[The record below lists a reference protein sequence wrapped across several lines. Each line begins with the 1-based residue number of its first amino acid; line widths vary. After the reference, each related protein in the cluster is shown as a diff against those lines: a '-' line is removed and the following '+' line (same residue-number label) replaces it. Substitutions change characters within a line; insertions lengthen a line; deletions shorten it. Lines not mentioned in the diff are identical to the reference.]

1 MYPGK
6 GILAGFIATVVLSI
20 LMIAKAFS
28 HWLSAFNAIEG
39 IHRLTGGPL
48 VAGWAGHFVIGSI
61 LWGVLF
67 ALLYRR
73 LPGGRGP
80 MRGIVFGLIAWLAM
94 MLLFLPIAGYGF
106 FGVAIG
112 WPVLVF
118 TLAMHLIYGLVLG
131 ISYALLTGQR

>member
-1 MYPGK
+1 MKPGK
-6 GILAGFIATVVLSI
+6 GIVAGFIATVVLSI
-20 LMIAKAFS
+20 LMIVKAFS

-48 VAGWAGHFVIGSI
+48 IMGWVGHFVIGSI

-67 ALLYRR
+67 ALLYRH

-80 MRGIVFGLIAWLAM
+80 VRGMVFGLFAWLAM
-94 MLLFLPIAGYGF
+94 MLLFLPVAGYGF

-112 WPVLVF
+112 WSVIGF
-118 TLAMHLIYGLVLG
+118 TLLMHLIYGAVLG
-131 ISYALLTGQR
+131 VSYASLTAQR